1 MDKRILEHEAIKQL
15 SKKSVRK
22 LFGVHDIPRAS
33 SPFRYPGGKDKLTS
47 FLAIFLTHNKLSGA
61 RFIEPF
67 CGGAGASLSLLF
79 GGYVSEVHLNDKNY
93 ALYCFW
99 E

>member
-33 SPFRYPGGKDKLTS
+33 SPFRYPGE
-47 FLAIFLTHNKLSGA
+47 
-61 RFIEPF
+61 R
-67 CGGAGASLSLLF
+67 
-79 GGYVSEVHLNDKNY
+79 
-93 ALYCFW
+93 
-99 E
+99 

>member
-33 SPFRYPGGKDKLTS
+33 SPFRYPGKDKLTS

-67 CGGAGASLSLLF
+67 CGGAGASLSFF
-79 GGYVSEVHLNDKNY
+79 GDMLAK
-93 ALYCFW
+93 FI
-99 E
+99 